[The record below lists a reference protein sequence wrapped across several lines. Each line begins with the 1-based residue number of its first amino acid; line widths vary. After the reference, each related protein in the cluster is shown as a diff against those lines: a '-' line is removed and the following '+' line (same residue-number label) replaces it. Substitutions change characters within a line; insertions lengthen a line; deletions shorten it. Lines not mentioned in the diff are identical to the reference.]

1 VVLESVAFDI
11 ETTGFGVDD
20 AVTVVG
26 FAVPMGVRV
35 FVQTSGR
42 SVNGIETRVR
52 ERVDEHV
59 VVSVHERE
67 RELLEGVGE
76 FVGRRLCDREVL
88 LVAYN
93 GERWKSG
100 FDLPFL
106 RTRLAQHGLAWPFS
120 DVPYADLLP
129 VISRRF
135 NTTTTGSDAGGDG
148 GQSDLVGAYETLCG
162 GEYSGLDPFEESKE
176 AVSAFEAGRFGD
188 VVVHNVADVLR
199 TQALGRLAESYCS
212 KSDFSVKSLTPTI
225 TDS

>member
-1 VVLESVAFDI
+1 MVLESVAFDI

-35 FVQTSGR
+35 FVQTGGR
-42 SVNGIETRVR
+42 SVTGLETRVR

-59 VVSVHERE
+59 VVSVHESE

-88 LVAYN
+88 LLAYN

-120 DVPYADLLP
+120 DVPYADLMPL
-129 VISRRF
+129 ISRRF
-135 NTTTTGSDAGGDG
+135 NTTRSDASGDES
-148 GQSDLVGAYETLCG
+148 QSDLVGVYETLCG
-162 GEYSGLDPFEESKE
+162 GEYSGLDPFEASKE

-212 KSDFSVKSLTPTI
+212 KSDFNVKSLTPTI

>member
-1 VVLESVAFDI
+1 MVLESVAFDI
-11 ETTGFGVDD
+11 ETTGFGVAD

-42 SVNGIETRVR
+42 SVNGLETRVR
-52 ERVDEHV
+52 DRVDEHV
-59 VVSVHERE
+59 VVSVHESE

-135 NTTTTGSDAGGDG
+135 NTTTGSDAGGDG

-176 AVSAFEAGRFGD
+176 AVSAFEAGRFDD
-188 VVVHNVADVLR
+188 VALHNVADVLR

-212 KSDFSVKSLTPTI
+212 KSDFNVKSLTPTI